1 MYEKLDFHLNLHVVR
16 TELEFRGYSN
26 LNSFRNRIPSVGGI
40 LVLIVRMMN
49 DRFRKIVWVLVH
61 LKVLIHTWLQPGDL
75 AASLTSLAVSTAPDL
90 NRWERLSN

>member
-61 LKVLIHTWLQPGDL
+61 LKFSFTPWLQPGDL
-75 AASLTSLAVSTAPDL
+75 AASLTSLAVSTASDL